1 MLKTLLIVMLFCT
14 VSPALARPTEVAY
27 GNDARQNLDV
37 YPSSVSCAG
46 GCPVLIWVHGGG
58 WRNGDKAM
66 RNARNIAAAWTGAG
80 VTVVSLNY
88 RLTPDVM
95 HPAHVQDVASGI
107 VWTKQHIAAYGG
119 NPSRLFLMG
128 HSAGAHLVALVATDP
143 QYLGSYGLSPARVL
157 SGVFPIDGASYELND
172 RRKNERL
179 VRNMIDNAFGT
190 DPAVLTAASPIN
202 QVRAG
207 QSYPSFILAVVKQ
220 RDEAVDQTNRL
231 AGLLQRAGALAQVIV
246 VDYPDERSILAAH
259 GQIANDLGNL
269 NHPMTNQLL
278 QTVLGTP

>member
-1 MLKTLLIVMLFCT
+1 MLRKLLVLLFLCT
-14 VSPALARPTEVAY
+14 ASPVLAQPTEIAY
-27 GNDARQNLDV
+27 GGDTRQTLDV
-37 YPSSVSCAG
+37 YPSSTSCAG

-88 RLTPDVM
+88 RLTPDVV
-95 HPAHVQDVASGI
+95 HPSHVQDVAAGI
-107 VWTKQHIAAYGG
+107 VWTKQNIAAYGG

-172 RRKNERL
+172 RRQNERL

-190 DPAVLTAASPIN
+190 DPAVLTAASPID

-207 QSYPSFILAVVKQ
+207 QSYPQFILAVVKQ
-220 RDEAVDQTNRL
+220 RDDALEQTNRL
-231 AGLLQRAGALAQVIV
+231 AGLLQRAGGRAQVIV
-246 VDYPDERSILAAH
+246 VDYPDERRILAAH
-259 GQIANDLGNL
+259 SQIANDLSNL
-269 NHPMTNQLL
+269 DHPMTKQLL
-278 QTVLGTP
+278 QTVLGTH